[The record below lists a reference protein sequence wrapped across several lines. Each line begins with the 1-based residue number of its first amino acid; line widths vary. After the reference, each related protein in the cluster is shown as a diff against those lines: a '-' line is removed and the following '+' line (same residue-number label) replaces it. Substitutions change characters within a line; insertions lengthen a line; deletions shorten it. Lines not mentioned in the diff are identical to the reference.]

1 MSKAAKDGDLVQV
14 HYTGRLIDGTE
25 FDSSKGLEPLAFVVG
40 SGDVIAGFDAAV
52 RGLKPGKSRTVTVPV
67 EEAYGPVQ
75 PELIARV
82 PRADLP
88 ADLELEVGQQ
98 MTVTQEEDES
108 FAVMVTAFD
117 DGFVTLDANHPLA
130 GKELVFDIELIS
142 ID

>member
-1 MSKAAKDGDLVQV
+1 MSKAVKDGDLVQV

-25 FDSSKGLEPLAFVVG
+25 FDSSRGLEPLAFVVG

-52 RGLKPGKSRTVTVPV
+52 RGLTPGESRTVTVSV

-75 PELIARV
+75 PEMIARV

-98 MTVTQEEDES
+98 MTVTQEADES

-130 GKELVFDIELIS
+130 GKELVFEIELVS